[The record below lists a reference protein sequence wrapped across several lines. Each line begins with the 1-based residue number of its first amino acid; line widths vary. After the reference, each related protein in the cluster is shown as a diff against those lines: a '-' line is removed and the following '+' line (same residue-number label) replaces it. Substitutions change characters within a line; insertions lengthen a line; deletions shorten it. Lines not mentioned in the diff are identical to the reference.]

1 MKALKYILG
10 ILVLL
15 ILAFFT
21 LGMFNPELTYE
32 SRTQVNA
39 PVEHAFA
46 VFQDP
51 DRMDEWLEGLKR
63 IEMISEGGV
72 KVGSKSLLVFEEN
85 GETMELTEVVTA
97 FKENELYAFT
107 LDADVMT
114 ANVEIRF
121 VAKDSLNT
129 EIIAR
134 TTSTGKNIMWR
145 SILALAKSTF
155 QQQDQDSYTRLKEVI
170 ESQQ

>member
-21 LGMFNPELTYE
+21 LGMLNPELAYE

-51 DRMDEWLEGLKR
+51 DHMDEWLEGLKR
-63 IEMISEGGV
+63 IEMISEGDAR
-72 KVGSKSLLVFEEN
+72 VGSKSLLVVEEN
-85 GETMELTEVVTA
+85 GEVMELTEVVTA
-97 FKENELYAFT
+97 FKQNELYAFT
-107 LDADVMT
+107 LDADVLT
-114 ANVEIRF
+114 AQVDIRF

-134 TTSTGKNIMWR
+134 TTSKGKNLMWR
-145 SILALAKSTF
+145 SILSLAKANI
-155 QQQDQDSYTRLKEVI
+155 QQQDQDSYTRLKAVI
-170 ESQQ
+170 EATQ